1 MNEYDEYV
9 DGDGDED
16 EYANDDYLE
25 ERARSRKPSKEDEEM
40 SHRLSS
46 EPAKE
51 LSSALAVV
59 ATPPLIS
66 SRPSTAV
73 GEGIERRAVRSQQ
86 GWTTKVLHART
97 SKTSLDVRPQSAHL
111 SKHEGT
117 FTVAVPSTERGVALQ
132 LVQGRANAA
141 P

>member
-1 MNEYDEYV
+1 MDEYDEYV

-46 EPAKE
+46 EPPKE

-73 GEGIERRAVRSQQ
+73 GEGPEQRA
-86 GWTTKVLHART
+86 
-97 SKTSLDVRPQSAHL
+97 PM
-111 SKHEGT
+111 
-117 FTVAVPSTERGVALQ
+117 PSTRRLALARSSSPQ
-132 LVQGRANAA
+132 VW
-141 P
+141 

>member
-1 MNEYDEYV
+1 MDEYDEYV

-46 EPAKE
+46 EPPKE

-73 GEGIERRAVRSQQ
+73 GEPHNSL
-86 GWTTKVLHART
+86 TARPEPPE
-97 SKTSLDVRPQSAHL
+97 TSLRS
-111 SKHEGT
+111 
-117 FTVAVPSTERGVALQ
+117 PSQ
-132 LVQGRANAA
+132 